1 MNSERISLLDA
12 AGIGIYVSLTNDPL
26 QGASV
31 FHMVWPEERS
41 RSPSGSD
48 TSPIGSSRLNLS

>member
-1 MNSERISLLDA
+1 MKHS
-12 AGIGIYVSLTNDPL
+12 SLTNDPL

-31 FHMVWPEERS
+31 FHMVWPADKS
-41 RSPSGSD
+41 RSPRGRH